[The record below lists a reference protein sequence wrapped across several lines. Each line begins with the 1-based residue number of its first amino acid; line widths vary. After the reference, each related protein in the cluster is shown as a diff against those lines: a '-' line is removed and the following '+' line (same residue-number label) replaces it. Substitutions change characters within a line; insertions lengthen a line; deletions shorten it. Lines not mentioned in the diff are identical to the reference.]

1 MTRLIYYASMPN
13 LHLHSK
19 HHRKMGRGMGS
30 VLLGGVGSASSY
42 PSVDDYEETTG
53 RQVGKGI
60 FPSGKGIYPSGKGL
74 SLFSAGGGI
83 GLGMDKSGLN
93 KKLESLNVAPKK
105 EKAKNIRFNL

>member
-1 MTRLIYYASMPN
+1 MTRIIYYASMPN
-13 LHLHSK
+13 LNLHSK
-19 HHRKMGRGMGS
+19 PSRRMGRGMGS

-60 FPSGKGIYPSGKGL
+60 FPSGKGL
-74 SLFSAGGGI
+74 SLFSAGAGI
-83 GLGMDKSGLN
+83 GLGADRSGLN